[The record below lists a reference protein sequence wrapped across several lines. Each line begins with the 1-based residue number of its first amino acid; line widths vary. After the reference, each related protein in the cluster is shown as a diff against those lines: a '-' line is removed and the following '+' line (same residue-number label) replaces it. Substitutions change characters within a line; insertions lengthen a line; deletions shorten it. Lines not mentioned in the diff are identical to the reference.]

1 MTILN
6 RVLICLGA
14 LTLLSVFLD
23 PVLTGVVH
31 LPSKTWPEALGLW
44 WMVFQ
49 GMLTL
54 AGTGYFIEK
63 LVGLRKMVLR
73 GQAPS
78 IIYSSQPRSFFLGDI
93 DPNPE
98 EIVKVCFAFGVA
110 IVALPMYAGSIF
122 PLIPQIAGG
131 GKLQMVSIVIKPE
144 EAALLHNFNNLQS
157 DLGMD
162 SKPMIRRV
170 FLLADQSDGY
180 VVTSS
185 ERGAQIYLL
194 QKSFK
199 IPKESVELIIQHPMT
214 Y

>member
-1 MTILN
+1 
-6 RVLICLGA
+6 
-14 LTLLSVFLD
+14 VFLD
-23 PVLTGVVH
+23 PFLTGVVY
-31 LPSKTWPEALGLW
+31 LPNKTWPEALGLW

-63 LVGLRKMVLR
+63 LVGLRKLVLR
-73 GQAPS
+73 RQAPS

-93 DPNPE
+93 EPNPE

-144 EAALLHNFNNLQS
+144 RAAVIRAFEGLQS
-157 DLGMD
+157 DLRMG
-162 SKPMIRRV
+162 STLPGELLPKKP
-170 FLLADQSDGY
+170 A
-180 VVTSS
+180 
-185 ERGAQIYLL
+185 
-194 QKSFK
+194 
-199 IPKESVELIIQHPMT
+199 
-214 Y
+214 